1 MAPPDSHPVPRPFE
15 GIRVLDLTHVL
26 AGPFCAYQFA
36 VLGADVI
43 KIEPPHTPDCARG
56 RGPDD
61 ALNAAG
67 LGINYQVQGA
77 NKRALALDL
86 AEPRGR
92 ALFLRLV
99 DGADVVIENY
109 RTGALAALGL
119 GADVL
124 TARNPRLVHCSL
136 TGYGAVGDRAGVNAY
151 DNVIQATS
159 GLMARTG
166 TAETGPLKAG
176 ASVIDYASGYAAA
189 FAIAA
194 ALVQRTRSGRGQ
206 TIDCAMFD
214 TALTLMA
221 PEASAARYT
230 GMRAPR
236 PAEAGLGAYRTA
248 DGVLLMLGAFNVR
261 QNRRLWQALGRSD
274 FASIDDWNGL
284 WAASDAMREALAAAF
299 ITRTATEW
307 EHLLHGIGVPAERV
321 RRLDEAVRM
330 PHLATRGLF
339 ADVASAV
346 PGAAPAPLPVAA
358 FRYREAGPELTRP
371 PPRHGEHSAEI
382 LADLGCSADE
392 IAALRADGVIA

>member
-1 MAPPDSHPVPRPFE
+1 MAPSDAGPRPRPFE
-15 GIRVLDLTHVL
+15 GLRVLDLTHVL
-26 AGPFCAYQFA
+26 AGPFCAYQLA

-86 AEPRGR
+86 ADPRGR

-99 DGADVVIENY
+99 DGADVVIENF

-119 GADVL
+119 GAEAL
-124 TARNPRLVHCSL
+124 TAANPRLIHCTL
-136 TGYGAVGDRAGVNAY
+136 TGYGATGERAGVNAY
-151 DNVIQATS
+151 DNVIQAAS

-176 ASVIDYASGYAAA
+176 ASVIDYATGYAAA

-194 ALVQRTRSGRGQ
+194 ALVQRARTGHGQ

-221 PEASAARYT
+221 PEASAALYAGT
-230 GMRAPR
+230 KAPR
-236 PAEAGLGAYRTA
+236 PSEAGIGAYRTA
-248 DGVLLMLGAFNVR
+248 DGELVMLGAFNVR
-261 QNRRLWQALGRSD
+261 QNRRLWQALGRPE
-274 FASIDDWNGL
+274 FASIADWNGL
-284 WAASDAMREALAAAF
+284 WAASGAMRDALAEVFA
-299 ITRTATEW
+299 TRTAADW
-307 EHLLHGIGVPAERV
+307 EAFLHGIGVPAERV
-321 RRLDEAVRM
+321 RRLDEAVRL
-330 PHLATRGLF
+330 PHLAARGLF
-339 ADVASAV
+339 A
-346 PGAAPAPLPVAA
+346 GFAPAEPGTAPVALPLAA
-358 FRYREAGPELTRP
+358 FRYAAGGPELTRP

-382 LADLGCSADE
+382 LAGLGCSADE